1 MSDAV
6 TLRTIGEEANV
17 LIEETLREEADI
29 VEEGVSCFGWELFL
43 RERFA
48 ELQDVRDWEECE
60 VLFFL
65 SFISII
71 DIVVV
76 VGGNVVEHRREFH
89 PTVVERIVEVLK

>member
-1 MSDAV
+1 MLSDAV

-17 LIEETLREEADI
+17 LIEETMREEADI

-48 ELQDVRDWEECE
+48 DLQDVRDWEECE
-60 VLFFL
+60 VLLFL

-71 DIVVV
+71 DIVV

-89 PTVVERIVEVLK
+89 PTVVERIVKVLK